1 MLGRGVGNMI
11 NDFDIAKENN
21 HNSSRI
27 KMLLKYQG
35 GNYVLKTSIGDFEG
49 RTYFECL
56 WKYAK
61 APIPIGLAKA
71 DYKTKLEWVEGELRE
86 QGKW

>member
-1 MLGRGVGNMI
+1 MGL
-11 NDFDIAKENN
+11 
-21 HNSSRI
+21 
-27 KMLLKYQG
+27 KMLTKYFQG
-35 GNYVLKTSIGDFEG
+35 EYVLKTSSGEFTG

-61 APIPIGLAKA
+61 APIPSGLAKA
-71 DYKTKLEWVEGELRE
+71 DMQTKLEWVEGELRE

>member
-1 MLGRGVGNMI
+1 MI
-11 NDFDIAKENN
+11 NDFDVARE
-21 HNSSRI
+21 HDPSPSRI

-35 GNYVLKTSIGDFEG
+35 GNYVLKTSMGDFEG
-49 RTYFECL
+49 KSYFECL

-61 APIPIGLAKA
+61 APIPIGLANA

>member
-1 MLGRGVGNMI
+1 MI
-11 NDFDIAKENN
+11 NDFDYARE
-21 HNSSRI
+21 HNGCSHI
-27 KMLLKYQG
+27 KMLLKYCK
-35 GNYVLKTSIGDFEG
+35 GNYVLKTSLGDFEG

-56 WKYAK
+56 SKYAN
-61 APIPIGLAKA
+61 APIPIGLAKS